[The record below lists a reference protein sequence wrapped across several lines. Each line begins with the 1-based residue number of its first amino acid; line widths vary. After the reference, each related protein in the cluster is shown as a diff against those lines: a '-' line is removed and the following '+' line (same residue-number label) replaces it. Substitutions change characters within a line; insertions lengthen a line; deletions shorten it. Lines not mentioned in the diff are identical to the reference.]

1 MSNVVSIA
9 AKKPRPRTR
18 TKGLLGLA
26 GHTYVPDPEGS
37 DQPIIEWQFE
47 IVRELPGKRYVI
59 QLYSWMDC
67 GPTEVKV
74 MSEDVLLGPTVKLY
88 ATHEDRNEKEC
99 DRRRWDRQS

>member
-9 AKKPRPRTR
+9 AKKP
-18 TKGLLGLA
+18 
-26 GHTYVPDPEGS
+26 
-37 DQPIIEWQFE
+37 QPIIEWQFE

-88 ATHEDRNEKEC
+88 ATHEDRNVAYEKEC